1 MSIFDNPEAFWLNVT
16 NIALGVVTVVCIAA
30 VGWVV
35 LQEVVQRVRGRVPS
49 LAVQD
54 DHAFVI
60 PALGLTM
67 ADGGERLDRPAPAA
81 GAAQTPSGAAPAP
94 EDEPHIIRSVN

>member
-30 VGWVV
+30 VAWVV
-35 LQEVVQRVRGRVPS
+35 LQEVLQRVRGRVPA

-60 PALGLTM
+60 PELGLTM
-67 ADGGERLDRPAPAA
+67 ADGGERLDQPMPA
-81 GAAQTPSGAAPAP
+81 SNAAPAP
-94 EDEPHIIRSVN
+94 REAAPESEDEPHIIRSVN